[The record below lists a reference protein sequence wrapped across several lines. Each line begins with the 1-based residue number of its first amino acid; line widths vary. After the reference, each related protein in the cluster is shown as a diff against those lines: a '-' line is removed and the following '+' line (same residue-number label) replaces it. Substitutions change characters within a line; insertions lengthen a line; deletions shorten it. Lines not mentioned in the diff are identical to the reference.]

1 MEKKHL
7 KISAGLVDLTDVQ
20 PEALTHYNAITVSS
34 GVVLVTPRTRRLLA
48 EFGAI
53 LNCGGVIDVPDGCQL
68 NNINGGTTL
77 TEHTQVAD
85 NTVLLVNGHL
95 RLAPGSQDA
104 VQKFAKIIVNG
115 QLILPESMQNGCT
128 NLIQNGS
135 QITYPDQ
142 AIYVEKDIQI
152 NKRFL
157 RGIKP
162 DSIFFTQHSAF
173 LTEENVDVSSL
184 LDQNILI
191 YAKKAYISEN
201 YPDGEL
207 LFDPKAQ
214 IIPVPTGFRLIQ
226 GDLTLNE
233 LTELQYGKKLFV
245 VGKCRVE
252 MAAKNALE
260 SLEKIIVAGEAQV
273 DEDLMDLWQAR
284 CVKADKVTRINQA
297 RKIKGM
303 DSDVIISKEMLALCP
318 RGLEIIDCKN
328 VIILP
333 DVEAAFLS
341 EKILKMRGVS
351 LCVCTQEQQSV
362 LQLVG
367 EFVDF
372 AREKPE
378 KKKAAE
384 DEETK
389 VLKISAGFYKL

>member
-20 PEALTHYNAITVSS
+20 PEALTHYHAITVSS

-77 TEHTQVAD
+77 TEHTQVVD

-95 RLAPGSQDA
+95 RLAPGSQETIR
-104 VQKFAKIIVNG
+104 KYAKIMVNG
-115 QLILPESMQNGCT
+115 PLILPEGLQGQCSGI
-128 NLIQNGS
+128 IQNGQ
-135 QITYPDQ
+135 QIVYPDG
-142 AIYVEKDIQI
+142 ADYVEGNIQI
-152 NKRFL
+152 NDRFL
-157 RGIKP
+157 RRIKK
-162 DSIFFTQHSAF
+162 DAAFFTRSSAF
-173 LTEENVDVSSL
+173 LIEENVDVQAL

-191 YAKKAYISEN
+191 HAKTAYVSEN

-207 LFDPKAQ
+207 LFDSNAQ
-214 IIPVPTGFRLIQ
+214 IISVPAGFRVIQ
-226 GDLTLNE
+226 GNLTLDQQ
-233 LTELQYGKKLFV
+233 TEAEYGKKLFV

-362 LQLVG
+362 LQLVC